1 MGMSHAR
8 RRRLLRGGTTPA
20 SLASPGEELFPP
32 GTPSRLP
39 GISTHAKLTPG
50 GKNTPWT
57 TGCWDRD
64 MMLEALPALPRVLG
78 ALGTT
83 RLLKHQNRPR
93 RGTWTSPRMGTSLW
107 ISRCHKGLARKM
119 WVLTESFPGGKWRWL
134 LRRMETS
141 RNLFSR
147 RKREDL
153 PCPFPSVPP
162 RGLCACLE
170 VGLGAPFPPLE
181 APVKVPWR

>member
-1 MGMSHAR
+1 MFHVR
-8 RRRLLRGGTTPA
+8 RRRLLPGGATPTSPA
-20 SLASPGEELFPP
+20 TPGEEPFPP

-39 GISTHAKLTPG
+39 GISTRARLTPG

-57 TGCWDRD
+57 TGCRGRG
-64 MMLEALPALPRVLG
+64 MTLEALPALPKVLG

-83 RLLKHQNRPR
+83 KLWSHQNRPR
-93 RGTWTSPRMGTSLW
+93 RDTWTSPQMGTSSW

-119 WVLTESFPGGKWRWL
+119 WVLTASFPGGKRRWL
-134 LRRMETS
+134 LRRMGIS

-153 PCPFPSVPP
+153 PYPFPSVPR
-162 RGLCACLE
+162 RGRCACLE
-170 VGLGAPFPPLE
+170 VELGAPFPPLE